1 MVTEAGPGAAGL
13 AALRFLLA
21 PICPLLV
28 ALTPER
34 VGRRH
39 LQQAMGLQVAAAYL
53 GTAALPGAG
62 GVLAARAGLE
72 VIPAFVVA
80 GTVAL
85 ALLHEIPARAARRAA
100 GQAGRLT
107 A

>member
-1 MVTEAGPGAAGL
+1 MTRAHERYDGPALAGASPGRRGEAA
-13 AALRFLLA
+13 
-21 PICPLLV
+21 V

-39 LQQAMGLQVAAAYL
+39 LQQAMGLQVAAASL

-62 GVLAARAGLE
+62 GVLAAWAGLE